1 MDAVLPYSLAIAL
14 HILAVIAW
22 MAGLLMLPR
31 LMAYQT
37 ESVPGGELD
46 LKMIEAQRRLRAIIL
61 TPTMLLTWALGLYIL
76 FVANPD
82 LIKQPWMHAK
92 LTLVTAMSGLHG
104 FYVAG
109 SKRLAKGERRRSG
122 KFWRMMNEVPF
133 VIAIGVVLLAVLKP
147 SFG

>member
-1 MDAVLPYSLAIAL
+1 MEAFLPYTVAKAL
-14 HILAVIAW
+14 HLLAVIAW

-37 ESVPGGELD
+37 ESTPGGELD
-46 LKMIEAQRRLRAIIL
+46 LKMIEAQRRLRAVIL
-61 TPTMLLTWALGLYIL
+61 TPTLVLTWVLGLYIL
-76 FVANPD
+76 LVANPG
-82 LIKQPWMHAK
+82 LMAQPWIHIK
-92 LTLVTAMSGLHG
+92 LLLVTILSGLHG

-122 KFWRMMNEVPF
+122 KFWRLMNEVPF
-133 VIAIGVVLLAVLKP
+133 LIAIPVVLLAILKP